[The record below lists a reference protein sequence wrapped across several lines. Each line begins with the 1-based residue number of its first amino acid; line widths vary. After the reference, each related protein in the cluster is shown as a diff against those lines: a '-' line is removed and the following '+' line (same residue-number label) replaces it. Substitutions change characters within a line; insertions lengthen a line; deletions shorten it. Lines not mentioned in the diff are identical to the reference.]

1 MHIAGHDIFLLLGAA
16 LFALGLHGVFG
27 RRHVL
32 RKIIGFNVMG
42 TGTFAVFITIAARA
56 AGEIPDPV
64 PHAMVLTGI
73 VVSVCATGLA
83 LALAGRLQAATGR
96 TDIEEDGAQ

>member
-1 MHIAGHDIFLLLGAA
+1 MNLYLLLGAA
-16 LFALGLHGVFG
+16 LFVLGLHGVFA
-27 RRHVL
+27 RRNLL
-32 RKIIGFNVMG
+32 RKIIAVNVTG
-42 TGTFAVFITIAARA
+42 TGVFLVFIATAART

-83 LALAGRLQAATGR
+83 LVLADRYQAATGK
-96 TDIEEDGAQ
+96 TDIEEDAP